1 MEIPTVYLLH
11 VCFYAFFLDSFCV
24 FMLAF
29 ARGTGNESLPVPRAN
44 ANIKNVHKCFHF
56 LKFV

>member
-11 VCFYAFFLDSFCV
+11 VCFYASFLDSFCV

-29 ARGTGNESLPVPRAN
+29 ARGTGND
-44 ANIKNVHKCFHF
+44 VHKCFHF